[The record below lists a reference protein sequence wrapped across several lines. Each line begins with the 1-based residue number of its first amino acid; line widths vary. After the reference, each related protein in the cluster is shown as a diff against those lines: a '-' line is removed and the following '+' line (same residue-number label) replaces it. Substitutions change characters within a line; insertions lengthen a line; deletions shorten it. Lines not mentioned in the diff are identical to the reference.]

1 MKSLASRS
9 QFRRYH
15 SPLHVFAES
24 FLERTRQVALAGMPG
39 QQGHDSGEGGG
50 GGSAVVSNTLQQRLA
65 AVAAVAEEMA
75 ANDSVRGSNGVNSS
89 TAAAAAAAA
98 NRHLFSNDQSVPKV
112 KRFYKFNVFPS
123 WSGTSWSW
131 SVVRVTFDRLQ
142 LLAAI
147 DRNLSAAENIFSIVL
162 AVLVGLLAAAILD
175 SGYYYDL
182 WVFIFCLVTA
192 SCQYSLLKSVQPDS
206 ASPTHGFN
214 RVIVFSRPVYFI
226 LW

>member
-1 MKSLASRS
+1 MVHYVGFPPWFFRS

-15 SPLHVFAES
+15 SPLHIFAES
-24 FLERTRQVALAGMPG
+24 FLERTRQVALAGMAG
-39 QQGHDSGEGGG
+39 QQENEGGDG
-50 GGSAVVSNTLQQRLA
+50 GDVGGTVTSSNLHQRLV

-75 ANDSVRGSNGVNSS
+75 AADNARRSS
-89 TAAAAAAAA
+89 GAHNTAAAAAAA
-98 NRHLFSNDQSVPKV
+98 NRHLFAKDQSAPKV
-112 KRFYKFNVFPS
+112 KRYYKFNVLPS
-123 WSGTSWSW
+123 WTSWSE
-131 SVVRVTFDRLQ
+131 VRVTFDRLQ

-147 DRNLSAAENIFSIVL
+147 DRNICPAENIFSVVL
-162 AVLVGLLAAAILD
+162 AVLVGLLAAIILD
-175 SGYYYDL
+175 SGHYYDL
-182 WVFIFCLVTA
+182 WIFLFCIVTA

>member
-1 MKSLASRS
+1 MS
-9 QFRRYH
+9 
-15 SPLHVFAES
+15 
-24 FLERTRQVALAGMPG
+24 G
-39 QQGHDSGEGGG
+39 QQGHDGGDGGG
-50 GGSAVVSNTLQQRLA
+50 GGSAVLSSSLQQRLA

-75 ANDSVRGSNGVNSS
+75 ATDSARGSNGVNS
-89 TAAAAAAAA
+89 TAAAAAAAAA
-98 NRHLFSNDQSVPKV
+98 NRHLFANDQSVPKV

-123 WSGTSWSW
+123 WSWTSWSW

-147 DRNLSAAENIFSIVL
+147 DRNLGATENIFSIVL
-162 AVLVGLLAAAILD
+162 AVLVGVLAAAILD

-182 WVFIFCLVTA
+182 WIFIFCMVTA

>member
-1 MKSLASRS
+1 M
-9 QFRRYH
+9 
-15 SPLHVFAES
+15 
-24 FLERTRQVALAGMPG
+24 TG
-39 QQGHDSGEGGG
+39 QQDGDDGGG
-50 GGSAVVSNTLQQRLA
+50 GGSAVVSSSLQQRLA
-65 AVAAVAEEMA
+65 AVAAAAEEMA
-75 ANDSVRGSNGVNSS
+75 ASESARGSNGVNSTA

-98 NRHLFSNDQSVPKV
+98 NRHLFANDQSVPKV
-112 KRFYKFNVFPS
+112 QRFYKFNVFPS
-123 WSGTSWSW
+123 WTGSSWSW
-131 SVVRVTFDRLQ
+131 STIRVTFDRLQ

-147 DRNLSAAENIFSIVL
+147 DRNLSASENIFSIVL

-182 WVFIFCLVTA
+182 WIFIFCVVTA

-214 RVIVFSRPVYFI
+214 RVILFSRPVYFI